1 MKTTTNFTAYVNPYT
16 VINKGNQM
24 SKHIYVGTQR
34 VVTKLCD
41 AGVMADPTAATKA
54 TYTGSTLN
62 YATKYSTLTATVKAR
77 LVDEMR
83 FLI

>member
-1 MKTTTNFTAYVNPYT
+1 MSRSCIRFGNGILLN
-16 VINKGNQM
+16 GNQM

-41 AGVMADPTAATKA
+41 AGAMADPTAATKA

-77 LVDEMR
+77 YDSLGASLR
-83 FLI
+83 P